1 MTGNVRYTIGGNV
14 AFVYFDRP
22 EVRNAM
28 TFAMYEQLAAVCTAI
43 RNDRS
48 IRVAVFRGVGGEAFV
63 AGTDIQQFLAF
74 ETPKDGVAYE
84 ERIDSIIEA
93 VETLPIPTIAVVE
106 GFAMGGGFAL
116 AIACDLRLATPNAKF
131 GYPMARTLGNC
142 LSMANF
148 TRLIEHFGPSLA
160 KKIMLLAEPVDARTA
175 LDISFVLDIVERGDL
190 DVRVSELCG
199 RLAGHAPATLRAT
212 KEAMRR
218 IMQNGVPDG
227 RDLIEAVYGS
237 SDFRLGVESYLA
249 KKRAVWTGE

>member
-1 MTGNVRYTIGGNV
+1 MTGNVRYTISGNV

-74 ETPKDGVAYE
+74 GTPKDGVAYE

-106 GFAMGGGFAL
+106 GFAMGGGLAL
-116 AIACDLRLATPNAKF
+116 AIACDLRFATPNAKF
-131 GYPMARTLGNC
+131 GYPMARTLENC

-148 TRLIEHFGPSLA
+148 
-160 KKIMLLAEPVDARTA
+160 A
-175 LDISFVLDIVERGDL
+175 LG
-190 DVRVSELCG
+190 
-199 RLAGHAPATLRAT
+199 
-212 KEAMRR
+212 
-218 IMQNGVPDG
+218 
-227 RDLIEAVYGS
+227 
-237 SDFRLGVESYLA
+237 
-249 KKRAVWTGE
+249 